1 MRLVK
6 GRLQQRHQDRVNY
19 TLVFGVFFACK
30 NKKRGKQMNET
41 KYYTI
46 FSQRLMSK
54 LVAQGFVLVNMRPDE
69 RGSGRNVFYFRNSPE
84 LRQAVEEYSSSVY

>member
-1 MRLVK
+1 
-6 GRLQQRHQDRVNY
+6 
-19 TLVFGVFFACK
+19 
-30 NKKRGKQMNET
+30 MNET

-84 LRQAVEEYSSSVY
+84 LRQAVEE

>member
-1 MRLVK
+1 MS
-6 GRLQQRHQDRVNY
+6 
-19 TLVFGVFFACK
+19 
-30 NKKRGKQMNET
+30 ET

-46 FSQRLMSK
+46 FSQKLMSK

-84 LRQAVEEYSSSVY
+84 LRQAVEEYKNR